1 MAGSVKGL
9 TNNSKGIVNM
19 AIVVAIGLAILGN
32 IGNLSVMGNA
42 SVAGTPNA
50 SIASFITGVA
60 SYADWASLL
69 VLVGVAFYLFGVFD
83 KK

>member
-9 TNNSKGIVNM
+9 TKDSRGIVTM
-19 AIVVAIGLAILGN
+19 AVVVAIGLAIVGQV
-32 IGNLSVMGNA
+32 GNLDVMGNA

-50 SIASFITGVA
+50 SIAKFITGIG

-69 VLVGVAFYLFGVFD
+69 VLIGVAAYLFGVFD
-83 KK
+83 RQ

>member
-9 TNNSKGIVNM
+9 TKNSKGIVNM

-32 IGNLSVMGNA
+32 IRNLDFVTTTINTSLGKFV
-42 SVAGTPNA
+42 
-50 SIASFITGVA
+50 TGVG

>member
-1 MAGSVKGL
+1 MAGSIEGL
-9 TNNSKGIVNM
+9 IKSSKGIVNM

-32 IGNLSVMGNA
+32 IGNLAVMGNA

-50 SIASFITGVA
+50 SISTFITGVA

>member
-1 MAGSVKGL
+1 MAGSIEGL
-9 TNNSKGIVNM
+9 IKSSKGIVNM

-32 IGNLSVMGNA
+32 IGNLSFVSTTINTSLGKF
-42 SVAGTPNA
+42 V
-50 SIASFITGVA
+50 TGVA
-60 SYADWASLL
+60 SYAYWASLL